1 MSLITFL
8 QADAPEMVLEADAPK
23 CDAHLGRLGSHKNDD
38 AETGD
43 FLLDPWMC

>member
-23 CDAHLGRLGSHKNDD
+23 CDAHWTLGC
-38 AETGD
+38 AE
-43 FLLDPWMC
+43 FMRVYYCV